1 MKNKRPVRLL
11 PLLLL
16 LPACVGVDPVRAAAD
31 RATFDWFAPM
41 TRAYIVAD
49 PKLDEA
55 AKATHLRGIEAW
67 DARIKADE
75 AAAGVK

>member
-1 MKNKRPVRLL
+1 MNKRTTVRLL

-16 LPACVGVDPVRAAAD
+16 IGCSGIDPMRAKAD

-41 TRAYIVAD
+41 VRGYVKDD

-67 DARIKADE
+67 DSRIKADE
-75 AAAGVK
+75 VAAGVK

>member
-1 MKNKRPVRLL
+1 MKRSRTVRLL

-16 LPACVGVDPVRAAAD
+16 LPACVGVDPMRAKAD

-41 TRAYIVAD
+41 VKGYVAAD

-75 AAAGVK
+75 AATGVR